1 MTNTDTETDWRIIRA
16 VQQGDRDAF
25 AELYDRYHQ
34 KLMAIAYRI
43 LLNKRDA
50 EDLLHDVFLEVWKKA
65 ASYDPDRGTLSCW
78 LGVKIRSRALDR
90 LRTLNRAI
98 QHEREQSGNEVELEM
113 PANEVSRM
121 VDHCKAKKTL
131 EQLNP
136 TQRTVIELSYF
147 RGFTC
152 QEIANHCQMP
162 LGTVKSGLLRGLQVL
177 RREFNYCEG
186 SGTCK

>member
-1 MTNTDTETDWRIIRA
+1 MIDTETDWQIIKA
-16 VQQGDRDAF
+16 IQQEDRDAF
-25 AELYDRYHQ
+25 AELYDRHHQ

-65 ASYDPDRGTLSCW
+65 ASYDSDRGTVSCW
-78 LGVKIRSRALDR
+78 LGVKTRSRALDR
-90 LRTLNRAI
+90 LRTLNRATQYKI
-98 QHEREQSGNEVELEM
+98 EQSDKEIELET
-113 PANEVSRM
+113 PAHDVSCV
-121 VDHCKAKKTL
+121 VDHDKAKQTL

-136 TQRTVIELSYF
+136 VQRTVIELSYF

-177 RREFNYCEG
+177 RREFNGCEG
-186 SGTCK
+186 SKTCK